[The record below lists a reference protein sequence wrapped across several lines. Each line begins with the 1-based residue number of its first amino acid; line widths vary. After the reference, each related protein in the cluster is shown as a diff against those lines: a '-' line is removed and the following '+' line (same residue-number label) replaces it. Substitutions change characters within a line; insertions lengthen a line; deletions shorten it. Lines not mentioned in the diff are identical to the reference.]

1 MESPGSVAAAPA
13 AAAARKRRC
22 PDAAARTVG
31 WALAQ
36 ANARLG
42 LACLAHGRLGA
53 DSWLIEEPAVREWLV
68 SRVAGF
74 LAECT
79 IAAALG
85 TPLPQPLSHNPTTP
99 PLSPRGCDQA
109 PGCPATRQ
117 RSQHTATP
125 CLPCGQRSPKAANRR
140 G

>member
-1 MESPGSVAAAPA
+1 MESPGPAAAAPA
-13 AAAARKRRC
+13 HDVSAHGTKRHC
-22 PDAAARTVG
+22 PDAGARTVG

-36 ANARLG
+36 AKARLG

-85 TPLPQPLSHNPTTP
+85 TPPPQPSAPLARAP
-99 PLSPRGCDQA
+99 PLLGRQPAPHAHSPSYIVRWA
-109 PGCPATRQ
+109 
-117 RSQHTATP
+117 
-125 CLPCGQRSPKAANRR
+125 L
-140 G
+140 

>member
-1 MESPGSVAAAPA
+1 MESPGQAAATAP
-13 AAAARKRRC
+13 AAAARKRHC
-22 PDAAARTVG
+22 PDAGARTVG

-36 ANARLG
+36 AKARLG
-42 LACLAHGRLGA
+42 LACLAHGRLGG

-85 TPLPQPLSHNPTTP
+85 TPPPQPLSPQPHNPTPLTP
-99 PLSPRGCDQA
+99 RL
-109 PGCPATRQ
+109 
-117 RSQHTATP
+117 
-125 CLPCGQRSPKAANRR
+125 
-140 G
+140 